1 MMLKM
6 EVETTKMSSRGQ
18 VVIPQDLRE
27 ELGIEE
33 GTVFAV
39 MGSRDTLILKKL
51 EKPSKE
57 SLIKDL
63 KVMAKEGRKRAE
75 SKGIKEN
82 YIDEMVHKAR
92 RG

>member
-1 MMLKM
+1 MLKM

>member
-1 MMLKM
+1 M

>member
-1 MMLKM
+1 M

-18 VVIPQDLRE
+18 VVIPQNLRE

-63 KVMAKEGRKRAE
+63 KTIAKEGRKRAE
-75 SKGIKEN
+75 VKGIKESD
-82 YIDEMVHKAR
+82 IDEMVHKAR

>member
-1 MMLKM
+1 M

-39 MGSRDTLILKKL
+39 MGSRDTLILK
-51 EKPSKE
+51 
-57 SLIKDL
+57 ICQ
-63 KVMAKEGRKRAE
+63 
-75 SKGIKEN
+75 I
-82 YIDEMVHKAR
+82 
-92 RG
+92 

>member
-1 MMLKM
+1 M

-63 KVMAKEGRKRAE
+63 KTIAKEGRKRAE
-75 SKGIKEN
+75 VKGIKESD
-82 YIDEMVHKAR
+82 IDEMVHKAR
-92 RG
+92 RE